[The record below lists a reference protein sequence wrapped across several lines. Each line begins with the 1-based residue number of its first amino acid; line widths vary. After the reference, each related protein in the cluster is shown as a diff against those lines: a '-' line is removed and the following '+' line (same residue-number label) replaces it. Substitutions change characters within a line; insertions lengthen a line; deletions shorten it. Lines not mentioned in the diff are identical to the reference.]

1 MFQSEVPFRGDVLV
15 VEDEPMLLDML
26 RRVLDH
32 AGFRSTLARDAD
44 EAFAGLA
51 AHGST
56 FCAAYLD
63 LTLPG
68 VSGAQ
73 VLARMRAEH
82 PTLPVVLSS
91 GRDYRTIAPEVL
103 AMATVLLPKPYDLG
117 DLVGAIEGAA
127 RSMAPR

>member
-1 MFQSEVPFRGDVLV
+1 MLLSEVPCRGEVLV

-26 RRVLDH
+26 RRVLEH

-51 AHGST
+51 SRGST

-63 LTLPG
+63 LTLSG

-73 VLARMRAEH
+73 VLARRRAEH

-103 AMATVLLPKPYDLG
+103 AMATVLLPKPYNLCE
-117 DLVGAIEGAA
+117 LVGAIEGAA
-127 RSMAPR
+127 RASAPR

>member
-1 MFQSEVPFRGDVLV
+1 MLNVEIPRRGDVLV

-26 RRVLDH
+26 QRILDH
-32 AGFRSTLARDAD
+32 AGFRSTLARDAN

-51 AHGST
+51 SHGST

-73 VLARMRAEH
+73 VLARLRAEH

-91 GRDYRTIAPEVL
+91 GHDYRTIPSEVR
-103 AMATVLLPKPYDLG
+103 AMATVLLPKPYEMGELLRAFDAA
-117 DLVGAIEGAA
+117 VGANCGG
-127 RSMAPR
+127 